1 MKVLLPAILTLLF
14 SPTRF
19 AIERFKGRVNDY
31 GKAIRLWNGI
41 FRCVMIVSI
50 VGLYFARNGA
60 VIRDLPFDL
69 GYIVLWLFPFSRVN
83 ELGLAFYRDAFQ
95 RFEAPLSATK
105 ITPVKR
111 LQFLVLSYFEVAMQ
125 FGILFFCL
133 PNGFFSQDFS
143 SIIEALYFS
152 TMTITTVGYGDIV
165 PRKPLSQ
172 LACMY
177 EVAIGFVLLIFALGS
192 YLTTST
198 SIQASEG
205 SAPKRSN

>member
-1 MKVLLPAILTLLF
+1 
-14 SPTRF
+14 
-19 AIERFKGRVNDY
+19 
-31 GKAIRLWNGI
+31 
-41 FRCVMIVSI
+41 MIVSV

-152 TMTITTVGYGDIV
+152 AMTITTVGYGDIV

-205 SAPKRSN
+205 SAPKGSN